1 MLCFTS
7 GRRCC
12 PGDFLWLRWCRLA
25 LCLRCRLLRRNGQ
38 RAVPDAVKHPL
49 RMLRVPDKPA
59 REAATDSHLRDMN
72 HVLCE
77 FY

>member
-12 PGDFLWLRWCRLA
+12 PGDFLWLRWCGLA
-25 LCLRCRLLRRNGQ
+25 LHLRCRLLRCNRQ
-38 RAVPDAVKHPL
+38 RAIPDAVKHPL